1 MTGQIL
7 EKEIH
12 EQPLIL
18 RELIEKESAN
28 ISRIAKLIRSHFNHV
43 MIAARG
49 TSDNAARYA
58 QYLFGIRNN
67 LPVALA
73 TPSVYTLYHTPP
85 SLSDTLIIGIS
96 QSGQSPDIVAVIE
109 AGQKQGQPTIAIT
122 NDPASPLANAAD
134 FTIELHAGS
143 EQAIA
148 ATKTYTASLL
158 SFALLSSYLKE
169 DSDWLTH
176 LQKIPVLLEQT
187 LNDTSQCIPH
197 FERYRFMEQCAVI
210 GRGYNYGT
218 SFEISLKIT
227 ELAQVLALPYSTA
240 DFLHGPIAMVQKGFP
255 VIMIAPIG
263 RVLDDMREMSIVLSK
278 KDAELIV
285 ISNEPFL
292 LQQAQLGIPL
302 PEKCEEW
309 LSPILT
315 VIPGQLFALSLARA
329 RGLDPDKPPGLS
341 KVTETW

>member
-18 RELIEKESAN
+18 QKLIEQESEN
-28 ISRIAKLIRSHFNHV
+28 ISRIANSVRNHFNHV

-73 TPSVYTLYHTPP
+73 TPSIYTLYQSPP
-85 SLSDTLIIGIS
+85 NLSDSLIIGIS
-96 QSGQSPDIVAVIE
+96 QSGQSPDIVAVV
-109 AGQKQGQPTIAIT
+109 ASGQKQGQPTIAIT
-122 NDPASPLANAAD
+122 NDSTSPLANTAD
-134 FTIELHAGS
+134 FTIELHAES
-143 EQAIA
+143 ELAIA

-158 SFALLSSYLKE
+158 SFALLSIYLKE
-169 DSDWLTH
+169 DLERLTH
-176 LQKIPVLLEQT
+176 LQQIPALLDQT
-187 LNDTSQCIPH
+187 LNDTSQRLPR

-227 ELAQVLALPYSTA
+227 ELAQILALPYSTA
-240 DFLHGPIAMVQKGFP
+240 DFQHGPIAMVQKGFP
-255 VIMIAPIG
+255 VMMIAPTG
-263 RVLDDMREMSIVLSK
+263 KVLNDMQEMSIVLSK
-278 KDAELIV
+278 KNAELIV
-285 ISNEPFL
+285 ISNDPVL
-292 LQQAQLGIPL
+292 LQQAQLAIPL

-309 LSPILT
+309 LSPILA

-329 RGLDPDKPPGLS
+329 RGLDPDKPSGLS

>member
-18 RELIEKESAN
+18 RELIDKEGAN
-28 ISRIAKLIRSHFNHV
+28 ISRIAKSIRGNFHHV

-58 QYLFGIRNN
+58 QYLFGIQNK

-73 TPSVYTLYHTPP
+73 TPSIYTLYQRPP
-85 SLSDTLIIGIS
+85 NLSDTLMIGIS

-109 AGQKQGQPTIAIT
+109 EGKRQGQPTIGLT
-122 NDPASPLANAAD
+122 NDTTSPLAEAAD
-134 FTIELHAGS
+134 HVINLHAGY
-143 EQAIA
+143 ERAIA
-148 ATKTYTASLL
+148 ATKTYTASLV
-158 SFALLSSYLKE
+158 SFAMLSAYLNG
-169 DSDWLTH
+169 DPIPLSLI
-176 LQKIPVLLEQT
+176 QKIPGLLDQT
-187 LNDTSQCIPH
+187 IDDASQRIPS
-197 FERYRFMEQCAVI
+197 FERYRDMEQCAVI

-227 ELAQVLALPYSTA
+227 ELTRILALPYSSA
-240 DFLHGPIAMVQKGFP
+240 DFQHGPIAMVQEGFP
-255 VIMIAPIG
+255 VVVVAPKG
-263 RVLDDMREMSIVLSK
+263 QVLDDMRDIAKILSVRH
-278 KDAELIV
+278 AELIV
-285 ISNEPFL
+285 ISNDPDL
-292 LQQAQLGIPL
+292 LGQAQLAIPI
-302 PEKCEEW
+302 PVKCEEW

-315 VIPGQLFALSLARA
+315 VIPGQLFALSLARL
-329 RGLDPDKPPGLS
+329 RGLDPDKPAGLS